1 VERRAP
7 AKALAHR
14 SRIEADAPARI
25 ELGQAHAARPSMQQI
40 AAPLELS
47 SVETA
52 VPAARRLACWVGVAP
67 FRRSE

>member
-1 VERRAP
+1 
-7 AKALAHR
+7 
-14 SRIEADAPARI
+14 
-25 ELGQAHAARPSMQQI
+25 MQQI

-52 VPAARRLACWVGVAP
+52 APAARRLACWVGVAP